1 MRIVARSFLRHLT
14 RRRSLSILQLLG
26 IACGVAAVMG
36 MTLSAK
42 AALTSFSQ
50 AVEFLRGKSTHL
62 MERPAGPM
70 DEAVLTD
77 VMHDP
82 AVDAFSPV
90 IDRRILLKNGDSVRL
105 LGIDPFLDRTL
116 RPDLYRFPPEES
128 GDDAERYRSF
138 LFDERTVFVEAGLAG
153 VLGTGPGKTLETSK
167 GSLSVAGIFPNPSG
181 EPLLLMDI
189 AHTQTLF
196 GLQGKID
203 RVDLI
208 VNDEQAFRSRWEK
221 GYLIQ
226 SNKQRKETLGAMLG
240 AFRLNL
246 EALSLLALFVGVF
259 LIYNTAMFTVVSR
272 TKEVGILRSL
282 GARQREIVVAFLSQI
297 LLFGLMGGIL
307 GGAAGYFL
315 SCFLTSVI
323 GNTISSLYFFL
334 RPSPL
339 PWSWW
344 IPAIGG
350 LFGCCV
356 SLLGSFFPLA
366 ELARVDPVSTL
377 RGRTPQRGNRK
388 KAWKAAVFGAASVAA
403 GCILLYLSHVDVYVG
418 FAGTF
423 GILFGC
429 SLFAGITLL
438 ALGPSIRF
446 ALRGVGGLP
455 GKIAAG
461 NIRQNLGRTGVAVAA
476 FMVALSM
483 SIGLSAMIG
492 SFRESLKWWMDSQLT
507 GDLYISTVSEIPVP
521 ESFYEELKTI
531 PGIGGIDPYRNV
543 QIIYRDKPVTVASI
557 DASVLKRYTK
567 FGWLSGGN
575 ENWDPVERGAVI
587 ISESFSRNF
596 GANRGGTITLQGAD
610 GPVDLPV
617 QAVFYDYTTEHGLIM
632 MDRSTYLRIYGDHS
646 ISSLAVFLDPGSL
659 AGREVIDAVKARARA
674 LGLPVFTRAQL
685 HDNILGVFDKTFAVT
700 RSMRIM
706 AIIIAFFGIAGA
718 LMTLF
723 IERSR
728 EFGIYRSLG
737 FSTSQVAVMTLLEAL
752 GMGSVS
758 FILSTVTGTALAV
771 ILIRVIN
778 LQSFNWTIFYYPAW
792 QPYVMAGAVALAAS
806 VAAALYPIW
815 KVCRTYPQMQ
825 IREE

>member
-1 MRIVARSFLRHLT
+1 VRLVTRSFLRHLT

-42 AALTSFSQ
+42 AALVSFSG
-50 AVEFLRGKSTHL
+50 AIEFLRGKSTHL

-70 DEAVLTD
+70 DEKTLTD
-77 VMHDP
+77 IMRDP
-82 AVDAFSPV
+82 AVDAFSPA
-90 IDRRILLKNGDSVRL
+90 IDRRILLKNRDSVRL
-105 LGIDPFLDRTL
+105 LGIDPFLDRPL
-116 RPDLYRFPPEES
+116 RPDLYRSLPDRL
-128 GDDAERYRSF
+128 GDNAERYRSF
-138 LFDERTVFVEAGLAG
+138 LFDERTVFVEEGLARLLG
-153 VLGTGPGKTLETSK
+153 VGPGGTLETSRGVLK
-167 GSLSVAGIFPNPSG
+167 VAGVFPNPSG

-189 AHTQTLF
+189 AHAQALF
-196 GLQGKID
+196 GLEGRID
-203 RVDLI
+203 RTDLI

-221 GYLIQ
+221 GFLIQ
-226 SNKQRKETLGAMLG
+226 TNKQRKETLSAMLG

-272 TKEVGILRSL
+272 TREAGILRSL
-282 GARQREIVVAFLSQI
+282 GARQREIAIAFLSQV
-297 LLFGLMGGIL
+297 LLFGLLGGML

-315 SCFLTSVI
+315 SRFLTSVI
-323 GNTISSLYFFL
+323 GSTISSLYFFL

-350 LFGCCV
+350 LFGCGV
-356 SLLGSFFPLA
+356 SLLGSLFPLA
-366 ELARVDPVSTL
+366 ELARVDPVTTL
-377 RGRTPQRGNRK
+377 RGRTARRGSRR
-388 KAWKAAVFGAASVAA
+388 KAWKAALFGAASAAA
-403 GCILLYLSHVDVYVG
+403 GCALLYFSYVHIYVG

-423 GILFGC
+423 GILFGF
-429 SLFAGITLL
+429 SLSTGVALL
-438 ALGPSIRF
+438 ILGRPFRWVLYRI
-446 ALRGVGGLP
+446 GGLP

-492 SFRESLKWWMDSQLT
+492 SFRESLKWWMDSQLR

-531 PGIGGIDPYRNV
+531 PGIGGLDPYRNV
-543 QIIYRDKPVTVASI
+543 QIIYHDKPVTLASV
-557 DASVLKRYTK
+557 DASVLKQYTK
-567 FGWLSGGN
+567 FGWLKGGN
-575 ENWDPVERGAVI
+575 GNWDPVAAGAVI

-596 GANRGGTITLQGAD
+596 QVRPGGTITLEGAD
-610 GPVDLPV
+610 GPVSLPV

-632 MDRSTYLRIYGDHS
+632 MDRSTYLRIYGDHT
-646 ISSLAVFLDPGSL
+646 ISSLAVFIDPGNPR
-659 AGREVIDAVKARARA
+659 REALINEVRARARA
-674 LGLPVFTRAQL
+674 RELPVFTKPEL
-685 HDNILGVFDKTFAVT
+685 HDKILAIFDKTFAVT
-700 RSMRIM
+700 RSMRVL
-706 AIIIAFFGIAGA
+706 AIVIAFFGIAGA

-728 EFGIYRSLG
+728 EFGIYRALG

-752 GMGSVS
+752 GMGTVS
-758 FILSTVTGTALAV
+758 FMLSTAAGTALAV
-771 ILIRVIN
+771 VLIKVIN
-778 LQSFNWTIFYYPAW
+778 LHSFNWTIFYHPAW
-792 QPYVMAGAVALAAS
+792 QPYVLAGITAILAS

>member
-1 MRIVARSFLRHLT
+1 MSLVTRSFLRHLT

-42 AALTSFSQ
+42 AALTSFSE
-50 AVEFLRGKSTHL
+50 AIEFLRGKSTHL

-70 DEAVLTD
+70 DEGTLTGI
-77 VMHDP
+77 MLDP
-82 AVDAFSPV
+82 AVDAFSPA
-90 IDRRILLKNGDSVRL
+90 IDRRVLLKNRDSVRL
-105 LGIDPFLDRTL
+105 LGIDPFLDRAL
-116 RPDLYRFPPEES
+116 RPDLYRSLPDRL
-128 GDDAERYRSF
+128 GDDGERYRSF
-138 LFDERTVFVEAGLAG
+138 LFDERTVFVEEGLAG
-153 VLGTGPGKTLETSK
+153 LLGVGPGGTFETSK
-167 GSLSVAGIFPNPSG
+167 GIFRVAGVFPNPSG

-189 AHTQTLF
+189 AHAQALF
-196 GLQGKID
+196 DLQGRID

-208 VNDEQAFRSRWEK
+208 VGDEQAFRSRWEK
-221 GYLIQ
+221 GFLIQ
-226 SNKQRKETLGAMLG
+226 TNKQRKETLSAMLG

-272 TKEVGILRSL
+272 TKEAGILRSL
-282 GARQREIVVAFLSQI
+282 GARQREIVVAFLFQI
-297 LLFGLMGGIL
+297 LLFGLLGGMA

-315 SCFLTSVI
+315 SRFLTSVI
-323 GNTISSLYFFL
+323 GSTISSLYFFL

-344 IPAIGG
+344 VPATGG
-350 LFGCCV
+350 LFGCAV
-356 SLLGSFFPLA
+356 SLVGSLFPLA
-366 ELARVDPVSTL
+366 ELARVDPVTTL
-377 RGRTPQRGNRK
+377 RGRTAGRGSRRW
-388 KAWKAAVFGAASVAA
+388 AWKAAFFGAGSAAA
-403 GCILLYLSHVDVYVG
+403 GCALLYFSYVHIYVG

-423 GILFGC
+423 GILFGF
-429 SLFAGITLL
+429 SLSTGVALL
-438 ALGPSIRF
+438 ALGRPFRA
-446 ALRGVGGLP
+446 ALYRIGGLP

-461 NIRQNLGRTGVAVAA
+461 NVRQNLGRTGVAVAA

-492 SFRESLKWWMDSQLT
+492 SFRESLKWWMDSQLR
-507 GDLYISTVSEIPVP
+507 GDLYVSTVSEIPVP
-521 ESFYEELKTI
+521 ESFYEELKMI
-531 PGIGGIDPYRNV
+531 PGIGGLDPYRNAQV
-543 QIIYRDKPVTVASI
+543 IYRDKPITLASI

-567 FGWLSGGN
+567 FGWLKGGS
-575 ENWDPVERGAVI
+575 ENWDPVMTGAVI

-596 GANRGGTITLQGAD
+596 GIYPGGTITLEGAD
-610 GPVDLPV
+610 GPVNLPV

-632 MDRSTYLRIYGDHS
+632 MDRSTYLRIYGDHT
-646 ISSLAVFLDPGSL
+646 ISSLAVFSDPGTPL
-659 AGREVIDAVKARARA
+659 TEAVTNEVRTKARA
-674 LGLPVFTRAQL
+674 LGLPIFTKSQL
-685 HDNILGVFDKTFAVT
+685 HDKILAIFDKTFAVT
-700 RSMRIM
+700 RSMRVL

-728 EFGIYRSLG
+728 EFGIYRALG

-752 GMGSVS
+752 AMGTVS
-758 FILSTVTGTALAV
+758 FMLSIVTGTALAV
-771 ILIRVIN
+771 ILIKVIN
-778 LQSFNWTIFYYPAW
+778 LHSFNWTIFYYPAW
-792 QPYVMAGAVALAAS
+792 QPYVTASVTAILAS

>member
-1 MRIVARSFLRHLT
+1 MRIVTRSFLRHLT

-36 MTLSAK
+36 MSLSAK
-42 AALTSFSQ
+42 SALVSFSQ

-70 DEAVLTD
+70 DETILTD

-82 AVDAFSPV
+82 AVDSFSPV
-90 IDRRILLKNGDSVRL
+90 IDRRILLKSGDSVRL
-105 LGIDPFLDRTL
+105 LGVDPFLDRTL
-116 RPDLYRFPPEES
+116 RPDLYHSLPDES
-128 GDDAERYRSF
+128 GEDGGRNKSF
-138 LFDERTVFVEAGLAG
+138 LLNERTVFIEEGLARL
-153 VLGTGPGKTLETSK
+153 LGTGPGKTLETSK
-167 GSLSVAGIFPNPSG
+167 GILNVVGVFPNPSG
-181 EPLLLMDI
+181 EPLLLMDM
-189 AHTQTLF
+189 AHAQALL
-196 GLQGKID
+196 GLHGKID
-203 RVDLI
+203 RIDLI
-208 VNDEQAFRSRWEK
+208 VNDEQDFRSRWEK
-221 GYLIQ
+221 GFLIQ
-226 SNKQRKETLGAMLG
+226 SNRQRKETLGAMLG

-272 TKEVGILRSL
+272 TREVGILRSL
-282 GARQREIVVAFLSQI
+282 GARQREIVAAFLSQI
-297 LLFGLMGGIL
+297 LLFGLVGGIMGGT
-307 GGAAGYFL
+307 AGYFL
-315 SCFLTSVI
+315 SYFLTSVI
-323 GNTISSLYFFL
+323 GSTISSLYFFL

-339 PWSWW
+339 AWSWW

-350 LFGCCV
+350 LFGCAV
-356 SLLGSFFPLA
+356 SLVGSIFPLA
-366 ELARVDPVSTL
+366 ELARIDPVSSL
-377 RGRTPQRGNRK
+377 SGRTARRGSRRK
-388 KAWKAAVFGAASVAA
+388 ARDAAIFGIGSIVA
-403 GCILLYLSHVDVYVG
+403 GSILLYLSPIHIYVG

-423 GILFGC
+423 GILFGF
-429 SLFAGITLL
+429 SLVTGTMLL
-438 ALGPSIRF
+438 ILGPLMRS
-446 ALRGVGGLP
+446 ALYRVGGLP

-483 SIGLSAMIG
+483 AIGLSAMIG
-492 SFRESLKWWMDSQLT
+492 SFRESLTWWMDSQLR

-531 PGIGGIDPYRNV
+531 PGIGGLDPYRNV

-557 DASVLKRYTK
+557 DASVLKRYTN

-575 ENWDPVERGAVI
+575 ENWDPVAGGAVI
-587 ISESFSRNF
+587 ISESFSRSF
-596 GANRGGTITLQGAD
+596 GVSPGQNITLEGTG
-610 GPVDLPV
+610 GPVELPV

-632 MDRSTYLRIYGDHS
+632 MDRSTYLTVYGDHT
-646 ISSLAVFLDPGSL
+646 ISSLAIFIDPGNPL
-659 AGREVIDAVKARARA
+659 TQELINEVKARARA
-674 LGLPVFTRAQL
+674 RELPVFTRSQL

-700 RSMRIM
+700 RSMRVLT
-706 AIIIAFFGIAGA
+706 IIIAFFGIAGA

-728 EFGIYRSLG
+728 EFGIYRALG

-752 GMGSVS
+752 GMGFVS
-758 FILSTVTGTALAV
+758 FMLSTVTGTALAI
-771 ILIRVIN
+771 ILIKVIN
-778 LQSFNWTIFYYPAW
+778 LHSFNWTIFYYPAW
-792 QPYVMAGAVALAAS
+792 QPYVMAGVTALLAS
-806 VAAALYPIW
+806 ISAALYPIW